1 MTGKRVTEFKTD
13 KEVDNKMREIE
24 EFFQQDINDEVVES
38 WLDSEYHRI
47 FVTYVYPDV
56 TKVMY

>member
-1 MTGKRVTEFKTD
+1 MNDDRLLEFKSMKD
-13 KEVDNKMREIE
+13 IDSKMKEIE
-24 EFFQQDINDEVVES
+24 EFFTSDISDEVVEN

-56 TKVMY
+56 TKVM

>member
-1 MTGKRVTEFKTD
+1 MTNRTMEFKSD
-13 KEVDNKMREIE
+13 EEIDNKMKEIE

-56 TKVMY
+56 TKVM

>member
-1 MTGKRVTEFKTD
+1 MTDNRTMEFKTD
-13 KEVDNKMREIE
+13 EEIDNKMKEIE

-56 TKVMY
+56 TKVM

>member
-1 MTGKRVTEFKTD
+1 MNDDRLLEFKSMKD
-13 KEVDNKMREIE
+13 IDNKMKEIE
-24 EFFQQDINDEVVES
+24 EFFTSDISDEVVEN

-56 TKVMY
+56 TKVM

>member
-1 MTGKRVTEFKTD
+1 MTNSRLTEFKST
-13 KEVDNKMREIE
+13 EEENKKMQEIE
-24 EFFQQDINDEVVES
+24 EFFNRDIKDEVVES

-56 TKVMY
+56 TKVM

>member
-1 MTGKRVTEFKTD
+1 MTDNRTVEFKTD
-13 KEVDNKMREIE
+13 EEIDNKMKEIE

-56 TKVMY
+56 TKVM

>member
-1 MTGKRVTEFKTD
+1 MTNRTMEFKSD
-13 KEVDNKMREIE
+13 EEIDNKMKEIE

-38 WLDSEYHRI
+38 WLDSEDHRI

-56 TKVMY
+56 TKVM

>member
-1 MTGKRVTEFKTD
+1 MTNRTMEFKSD
-13 KEVDNKMREIE
+13 EEIDNKMKEIE

-56 TKVMY
+56 TKVI

>member
-1 MTGKRVTEFKTD
+1 MTNKRITEFKTYS
-13 KEVDNKMREIE
+13 EVDQKLKEID
-24 EFFQQDINDEVVES
+24 EFFNRDIKDEVVEN

-56 TKVMY
+56 TKVM

>member
-1 MTGKRVTEFKTD
+1 MTDNRTVAFKTD
-13 KEVDNKMREIE
+13 EEIDNKMKEIE

-56 TKVMY
+56 TKVM

>member
-56 TKVMY
+56 TKVM

>member
-1 MTGKRVTEFKTD
+1 MTNNRSMEFKTD
-13 KEVDNKMREIE
+13 AEIDNKMKEIE

-56 TKVMY
+56 TKVM